1 MPDQQNELCCAKQKA
16 RRRPV
21 VACRTTAAAHR
32 PNRHEREVGRLQHQL
47 QERLGSPEKDMA
59 DVSALN
65 TSLAEEVDDL
75 SADREVLLGAID
87 FLQVRYTRPCLG
99 SALQR

>member
-1 MPDQQNELCCAKQKA
+1 
-16 RRRPV
+16 
-21 VACRTTAAAHR
+21 
-32 PNRHEREVGRLQHQL
+32 
-47 QERLGSPEKDMA
+47 MA

-87 FLQVRYTRPCLG
+87 FLQVRYILPCLD
-99 SALQR
+99 SAMKR